1 MNSWLIFHL
10 AVRFHDYSL
19 DDIQRKSVSGQLGL
33 FFFFFSFF
41 SLLEVWGTVFS
52 IQLFPQKI
60 ELYVMA
66 VINYSFRS
74 SEMNG
79 GPAYDLK

>member
-1 MNSWLIFHL
+1 MIFKESL
-10 AVRFHDYSL
+10 SPGNWDYS
-19 DDIQRKSVSGQLGL
+19 
-33 FFFFFSFF
+33 FFFFFF

-79 GPAYDLK
+79 GPAYGLK

>member
-1 MNSWLIFHL
+1 MILKESLSPGKW
-10 AVRFHDYSL
+10 DYS
-19 DDIQRKSVSGQLGL
+19 
-33 FFFFFSFF
+33 FFF

-52 IQLFPQKI
+52 LQLFPQET

-79 GPAYDLK
+79 GTAYDLK

>member
-1 MNSWLIFHL
+1 MNSLLIFHL
-10 AVRFHDYSL
+10 AVRFYDYSL
-19 DDIQRKSVSGQLGL
+19 DDIQRKSVSGLLRL
-33 FFFFFSFF
+33 FFFF

-52 IQLFPQKI
+52 IQLFPRKI

-66 VINYSFRS
+66 VINYSFRI

-79 GPAYDLK
+79 GMA